1 MLHKLSLPHRLT
13 TKFIKMK
20 MMKMKTWKLLFV
32 MTAFVALASCTNTNK
47 TLTSPQKVSF
57 LLTDAPAWVG
67 FTHVNVDIEGLAY
80 VTADSTITNVSITPG
95 VYDLKS
101 LMNGDSTLLSQIILP
116 NNVSV
121 KQVRLILG
129 SNNTVTLSNG
139 TVVPVTVPS
148 GMQSGIKINIDE
160 TVPSSGD
167 YSIMIDFNAER
178 SIIAT
183 GNNKYIMKPVLR
195 AYVVE
200 ATSSIKGYISPAKLP
215 TKIFVINET
224 DTIATISDTTKNNY
238 FQLSGFTAGTYT
250 VQFLPSDTTMVTNT
264 ISATVKYGSDTNL
277 GTVTVK

>member
-1 MLHKLSLPHRLT
+1 M
-13 TKFIKMK
+13 KMK
-20 MMKMKTWKLLFV
+20 MMKMKEWKFFFV
-32 MTAFVALASCTNTNK
+32 IAAFMALASCNTNK

-67 FTHVNVDIEGLAY
+67 FTHVNVQITGLAY
-80 VTADSTITNVSITPG
+80 VTADSTITNVPITPG

-129 SNNTVTLSNG
+129 SNNSVTLSNG
-139 TVVPVTVPS
+139 TVVPVTIPS

-167 YSIMIDFNAER
+167 FSIMIDFNAGR
-178 SIIAT
+178 SIIST
-183 GNNKYIMKPVLR
+183 GNNTYIMKPVLR

-200 ATSSIKGYISPAKLP
+200 ATSSIKGNVSPANLP
-215 TKIFVINET
+215 TKVFVINGI
-224 DTIATISDTTKNNY
+224 DTIATMSDTTKNNY
-238 FQLSGFTAGTYT
+238 FQLSGFTVGTYT
-250 VQFLPSDTTMVTNT
+250 VQFMPTDTTMVTKT

-277 GTVTVK
+277 GTVAVK